1 MTSAQRRATSESP
14 STAVAILDATLLV
27 IGERGLKGTTTRAI
41 AERAEVNEVT
51 LFRKFGT
58 KANLIRAAIEHRFA
72 TARRDFV
79 AYTGSIDADLIRLAT
94 NYRDTLEEFG
104 PAIRAIVTEAPY
116 EPELA
121 GSLQGAQRLYDAIAA
136 MLARYQQEGVLR
148 PEPAETL
155 VPAFLAPIL
164 VPYLTRMAEP
174 LGVPHFVIDP
184 TVHVHRFLSGRS
196 LQSEP

>member
-1 MTSAQRRATSESP
+1 MTSAQRRTTSESP

-79 AYTGSIDADLIRLAT
+79 AYTGAIDADLIRLAT
-94 NYRDTLEEFG
+94 NYRLNYTDIRRSVLSERRFENVMIALILG
-104 PAIRAIVTEAPY
+104 VQPPAVTQ
-116 EPELA
+116 LA
-121 GSLQGAQRLYDAIAA
+121 NTAMQRLRAE
-136 MLARYQQEGVLR
+136 LQQ
-148 PEPAETL
+148 AL
-155 VPAFLAPIL
+155 V
-164 VPYLTRMAEP
+164 
-174 LGVPHFVIDP
+174 D
-184 TVHVHRFLSGRS
+184 
-196 LQSEP
+196 